1 VNGWAKAT
9 IVRTVTARRREVG
22 LLITETMRR
31 WDARTFTD
39 KIEQE
44 VGNDLQYIRLNGT
57 IIGGLAG
64 VAIYGLT
71 LLLFPH

>member
-1 VNGWAKAT
+1 
-9 IVRTVTARRREVG
+9 
-22 LLITETMRR
+22 MRR

-64 VAIYGLT
+64 VAIYAVT
-71 LLLFPH
+71 VLFLAH

>member
-1 VNGWAKAT
+1 
-9 IVRTVTARRREVG
+9 
-22 LLITETMRR
+22 MRR

-64 VAIYGLT
+64 VAIYAVT
-71 LLLFPH
+71 LLLFPD

>member
-1 VNGWAKAT
+1 
-9 IVRTVTARRREVG
+9 RRREVG
-22 LLITETMRR
+22 LLIAETMRR

-64 VAIYGLT
+64 VAIYAVT
-71 LLLFPH
+71 LLVFPE